1 MTKAKEEKK
10 YHFRSQAQ
18 RLAEWKLVCRNLGDT
33 AAERNKIYRAGADQ
47 IKRVYADLM
56 RAEKRRAYFENGIML
71 AVGNDRRKH
80 EGYDFNKTKGSP
92 PSRS

>member
-1 MTKAKEEKK
+1 MASVKVEKK

-33 AAERNKIYRAGADQ
+33 TAERNKIYRAGAEQ

-56 RAEKRRAYFENGIML
+56 RAEKRRADFENGIML
-71 AVGNDRRKH
+71 AVGRDRHRH
-80 EGYDFNKTKGSP
+80 VGYDFDKSKGSP